1 MGYTLLK
8 ELYYKDSQA
17 YNNLYKERF
26 ESQYTHH
33 IDFKIGDSPAFFVV
47 TPEIQDG
54 LWLFGLWGHQYPQ
67 LSQILRHRNL

>member
-33 IDFKIGDSPAFFVV
+33 IDFKIGDSRLFVYSCGSKMASSL
-47 TPEIQDG
+47 TAA
-54 LWLFGLWGHQYPQ
+54 
-67 LSQILRHRNL
+67 RA